1 MKKIPEKVLL
11 KFEAL
16 AKDVFS
22 DLKKKGH
29 IVPIQ
34 DATGSIQ
41 FEDFIVKKQ
50 NNFYS
55 IVGKNKNS
63 IAENI
68 NLPQTAALLAHDLAL
83 GKILDPSII
92 AIDREYGYR
101 LFDEEVYSSAA
112 NRKKNNLDQVIFYRT
127 RSEIA
132 RVQKT
137 RLKSRILDSFRK
149 LTSIR

>member
-1 MKKIPEKVLL
+1 MKKIPDKVLL

-22 DLKKKGH
+22 DLKRKGH
-29 IVPIQ
+29 VVPMQ
-34 DATGSIQ
+34 DENGSIK
-41 FEDFIVKKQ
+41 FEDFTVRKQ
-50 NNFYS
+50 NNFYR
-55 IVGKNKNS
+55 IVGKNGTR

-68 NLPQTAALLAHDLAL
+68 NLPQTAVLLAHDLAL
-83 GKILDPSII
+83 GKILDSSII
-92 AIDREYGYR
+92 TIDKEYGYR
-101 LFDEEVYSSAA
+101 LFDEEVYASAA

-132 RVQKT
+132 RVQKS
-137 RLKSRILDSFRK
+137 RLKNRILDSFRK